1 MSKRLPKGAISPRK
15 TGPNPGRGS
24 GRLASPQERPAALEA
39 ASWGLVERALQEL
52 TRYYRHSAAGRRCHG
67 MIHNLN
73 APLQVLSFHMEL
85 LEHQLA
91 EEKKFLAAGSDEARQ
106 KLAVLHRQRQKRLK
120 QMQQGLSDLQIL
132 ISRLIQQGLH
142 EDLDDRLSLDLN
154 ELYRNELAL
163 YHDNLFFKHH
173 VQKEFWLLDNLPP
186 IYGYYIDF
194 SQSFR
199 NIVDNALEALEGAKT
214 RRLVVR
220 TEFDGQNRVIKVGD
234 TGGGIPPDMAKRI
247 FEPFFTTKGTPEKP
261 RAGLGL
267 YMARHLLAPYRGQIR
282 VASQAG
288 ETWVTIILPAS

>member
-1 MSKRLPKGAISPRK
+1 MSKRLPKGAIGSEE
-15 TGPNPGRGS
+15 TGPNPGQGS
-24 GRLASPQERPAALEA
+24 GRLASPQENPAAPETVCREL
-39 ASWGLVERALQEL
+39 LERALQEL
-52 TRYYRHSAAGRRCHG
+52 TRYYRHSTAGRRCHG
-67 MIHNLN
+67 VIHNLN

-85 LEHQLA
+85 LEQQLA

-106 KLAVLHRQRQKRLK
+106 KLAALYRHRHKRLK
-120 QMQQGLSDLQIL
+120 QMQQGLSDLQLL
-132 ISRLIQQGLH
+132 ISRLTQQGLH
-142 EDLDDRLSLDLN
+142 EDLDDRISLDLN

-173 VQKEFWLLDNLPP
+173 VQKEFVLQDNLPS

-199 NIVDNALEALEGAKT
+199 NIVDNALEALEQAKT

-220 TEFDGQNRVIKVGD
+220 TGFDGQNRVIQVGD
-234 TGGGIPPDMAKRI
+234 TGGGIPPDVAERI

-267 YMARHLLAPYRGQIR
+267 YMARRLLAPYHGQIQ

-288 ETWVTIILPAS
+288 ETWVTVILPAS